1 MLKRA
6 VLESKNVG
14 ISLKKQRFLKLIR
27 VFVGIKTVYC
37 LDYQRLLCNV
47 KNKHF
52 CHLRTTHRQIS
63 VVCML
68 KTAFLSNLFTASGS
82 TRKRLVTDWSKHV
95 IMKREMSVVLFGE
108 SIFNYYFCMAMTY
121 VCKNPT

>member
-47 KNKHF
+47 KNKRFLTPKDNATANIGCMYGQNSCFVNFIHWHKEVYEKTKETWRIDVF
-52 CHLRTTHRQIS
+52 NANTTR
-63 VVCML
+63 
-68 KTAFLSNLFTASGS
+68 
-82 TRKRLVTDWSKHV
+82 
-95 IMKREMSVVLFGE
+95 
-108 SIFNYYFCMAMTY
+108 
-121 VCKNPT
+121 

>member
-1 MLKRA
+1 MQKAA
-6 VLESKNVG
+6 VSSARNVG

-52 CHLRTTHRQIS
+52 L
-63 VVCML
+63 
-68 KTAFLSNLFTASGS
+68 ASKDNTPANIGGM
-82 TRKRLVTDWSKHV
+82 H
-95 IMKREMSVVLFGE
+95 
-108 SIFNYYFCMAMTY
+108 A
-121 VCKNPT
+121 